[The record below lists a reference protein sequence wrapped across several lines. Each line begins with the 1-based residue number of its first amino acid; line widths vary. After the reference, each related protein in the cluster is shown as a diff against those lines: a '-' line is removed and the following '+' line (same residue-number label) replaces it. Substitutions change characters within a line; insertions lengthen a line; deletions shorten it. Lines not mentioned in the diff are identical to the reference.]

1 LNVSVSFLQLDFRE
15 LTMRTKKQ
23 SVKKLVSVLSLLL
36 SGGLIIAGC
45 TNNHGNMSFEPISGE
60 ANSADVMFA
69 QMMIPHHEQAVVMAD
84 FALQSATD
92 PQLIEL
98 AQEIKD
104 AQDPEIDLMKSWLDA
119 WGIPM
124 MPADQA
130 MQAHGSHGMQGML
143 GDDQLDQLENAR
155 GEEFDRLFA
164 TYMIEHHVGAVAMAQ
179 DVLKDGKDPAVAML
193 AREIIATQEKEI
205 LQLQAFL
212 NSAGGDQALAI
223 TPALGHIHGGVIDSG
238 SLLLGTHAGLHRVD
252 IQSGNSTQVGESMDD
267 LMAFAGTAATSLVAS
282 GHPGMGSTMMN
293 PMGLVRSNDGGLS
306 WQSVSM
312 AGMID
317 FHSLAVNGSEIV
329 GWDTRG
335 PLQYSRDGGSTWT
348 TGPVVTPTSLVWF
361 DDQIWLA
368 TPDQGL
374 LIWEPGQMTVSAEG
388 SSAVLLSASPSGDS
402 LWRIDRDGSVH
413 RTTGNGNWTQLGTVN
428 RVETLVADSE
438 VAYAVTSSS
447 VEVIRL
453 T

>member
-1 LNVSVSFLQLDFRE
+1 
-15 LTMRTKKQ
+15 MRTKKL
-23 SVKKLVSVLSLLL
+23 SNKKLLTILSLLL
-36 SGGLIIAGC
+36 TGGLILAGC
-45 TNNHGNMSFEPISGE
+45 SNDHSNMSFEPISGD

-92 PQLIEL
+92 PQLVEL

-104 AQDPEIDLMKSWLDA
+104 AQDPEIDLMKSWLA
-119 WGIPM
+119 TWGIEM

-130 MQAHGSHGMQGML
+130 MQAHGSHGMEGML
-143 GDDQLDQLENAR
+143 TDDQLDQLESASV
-155 GEEFDRLFA
+155 EEFDRLFA

-179 DVLKDGKDPAVAML
+179 DVLRDGKDPAVAML

-223 TPALGHIHGGVIDSG
+223 TPTLGHIHGGVIDSG
-238 SLLLGTHAGLHRVD
+238 SLLLGTHEGLHRVN
-252 IQSGNSTQVGESMDD
+252 IQTGEASQVGSSMDD
-267 LMAFAGTAATSLVAS
+267 LMAFAGTPATALVAS
-282 GHPGMGSTMMN
+282 GHPGMGSTMPN
-293 PMGLVRSNDGGLS
+293 PLGLVRSNDRGES
-306 WQSVSM
+306 WQAVSM
-312 AGMID
+312 AGMVD
-317 FHSLAVNGSEIV
+317 FHSLAVNGNEVV

-335 PLQYSRDGGSTWT
+335 PLQYSRDGGTTWS

-361 DDQIWLA
+361 RDQIWLA
-368 TPDQGL
+368 TPDNGLVIWKPGEVNLSAQGS
-374 LIWEPGQMTVSAEG
+374 P
-388 SSAVLLSASPSGDS
+388 AVLLSVSPNGDS
-402 LWRIDRDGSVH
+402 LWRIDRDGTVH
-413 RTTGNGNWTQLGTVN
+413 RTTGDGSWNQIGTVN

-447 VEVIRL
+447 IEVIRSA
-453 T
+453 